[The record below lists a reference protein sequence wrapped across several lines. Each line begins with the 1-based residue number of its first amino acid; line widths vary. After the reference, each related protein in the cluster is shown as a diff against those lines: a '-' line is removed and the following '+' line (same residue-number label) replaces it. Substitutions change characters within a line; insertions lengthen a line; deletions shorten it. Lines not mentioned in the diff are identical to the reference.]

1 MTDATDH
8 VVYYLHAR
16 GKVALSDRPKAL
28 WHALRAKRACQLQM
42 YKYYFP
48 CKSIVSEGQK
58 HEAIYMY
65 SISIVLIL
73 DNISF
78 LHFMNDYKKKNIET
92 GLWVTSVFKRRA
104 ISHSTVPLS
113 ETFPKKRDWTEFFKH
128 TTFSQPFGWNLN
140 KGKLWDLWHCE
151 CGDVTHGLFHVA
163 WLNIKVFKLTL
174 KLVHK
179 SRNLKKKNETNHFCL
194 ILNRKEYACF

>member
-8 VVYYLHAR
+8 VVYYMQEAKLHFQTDQR
-16 GKVALSDRPKAL
+16 HCDMHWEQKG
-28 WHALRAKRACQLQM
+28 HAS
-42 YKYYFP
+42 YKCINFP

-163 WLNIKVFKLTL
+163 WLNIKIFKLTL